1 MAVDWL
7 RRKREKPF
15 LLILGHKAPHTPF
28 TPEPRYEHIFDG
40 VTIAPPPTAGDT
52 GAGKPAWIRERLRTW
67 HGVQGPLFGLKD
79 YDTFVRSYLA
89 TICSVDDSVGALY
102 ETLRAAGRLDDT
114 ILLALVELARSDE
127 LAGRIVLQHLLPAL
141 ISNARRYRSYT
152 DRTDPIT
159 QIVPAAWLAIRSY
172 DVDRRRHH
180 VAASLISDSV
190 FQAFRRQ
197 LRRCAASEEP
207 TAPMSFANAAHHD
220 GPANAL
226 DEFVTVLRD
235 ARRAGVAAYDLDL
248 LRQLVR
254 VGSPSVVAA
263 QRKVTPRT
271 LRNHRDRAVDHVRT
285 ALAVAA

>member
-1 MAVDWL
+1 M
-7 RRKREKPF
+7 
-15 LLILGHKAPHTPF
+15 TTTTT
-28 TPEPRYEHIFDG
+28 TPET
-40 VTIAPPPTAGDT
+40 TIHRATARRSIPIGT
-52 GAGKPAWIRERLRTW
+52 PERSHLLERLDAEWTHLRTSRRALRTARNW
-67 HGVQGPLFGLKD
+67 ASCYPDHPLADLVAELTDLDQIRK
-79 YDTFVRSYLA
+79 A
-89 TICSVDDSVGALY
+89 TQRRDGD
-102 ETLRAAGRLDDT
+102 ERLDDT
-114 ILLALVELARSDE
+114 ILLALVELAHKDE

-152 DRTDPIT
+152 DRADPIT
-159 QIVPAAWLAIRSY
+159 QIVPAAWLAIRAY

-197 LRRCAASEEP
+197 LRRCGVIEEP
-207 TAPMSFANAAHHD
+207 TAPVSFANAAHHD
-220 GPANAL
+220 GPATAL

-235 ARRAGVAAYDLDL
+235 ARRAGVPAHDLDL

-254 VGSPSVVAA
+254 VGSPSVVAE

-271 LRNHRDRAVDHVRT
+271 VRNHRDRAVDHVRT

>member
-1 MAVDWL
+1 MTTTH
-7 RRKREKPF
+7 RTTTQRT
-15 LLILGHKAPHTPF
+15 TPVG
-28 TPEPRYEHIFDG
+28 TPERS
-40 VTIAPPPTAGDT
+40 
-52 GAGKPAWIRERLRTW
+52 RLLERLDIEWAHLRTSRRALRTARSW
-67 HGVQGPLFGLKD
+67 ASRYPGHPLADLVEELTD
-79 YDTFVRSYLA
+79 LEQIRRATQRRDRAERS
-89 TICSVDDSVGALY
+89 
-102 ETLRAAGRLDDT
+102 DDT

-127 LAGRIVLQHLLPAL
+127 LAGRIVLQHLLPGL

-152 DRTDPIT
+152 DRVDPIT

-197 LRRCAASEEP
+197 LRRGASSEEVRTP
-207 TAPMSFANAAHHD
+207 VSFAEAAHHD
-220 GPANAL
+220 GPATAL

-235 ARRAGVAAYDLDL
+235 AQRAGVPDDDLEL

-254 VGSPSVVAA
+254 VGSPGIVAE

-271 LRNHRDRAVDHVRT
+271 VRNHRNRAIDHVRT

>member
-1 MAVDWL
+1 MTTTPTPT
-7 RRKREKPF
+7 KPTTTTP
-15 LLILGHKAPHTPF
+15 LAPTHRATAGRTTPAG
-28 TPEPRYEHIFDG
+28 TPECSHLL
-40 VTIAPPPTAGDT
+40 
-52 GAGKPAWIRERLRTW
+52 ERLDIEWTHLRTSRRALRTARTW
-67 HGVQGPLFGLKD
+67 ASRYPDHPLADLV
-79 YDTFVRSYLA
+79 TELA
-89 TICSVDDSVGALY
+89 DLEQIRQATQRRDGA
-102 ETLRAAGRLDDT
+102 ERLDDT

-220 GPANAL
+220 GPASAL

-235 ARRAGVAAYDLDL
+235 ARRAGVPAYDLDL

-271 LRNHRDRAVDHVRT
+271 VRNHRDRAVDHVRT